1 MSPAFKTTQAK
12 AIYDGCLMALDDIWE
27 GIIADTDAKFR
38 ASQCESETVVEVIKS
53 DGRDLNQ
60 RLINTRRMA
69 ASAKRRMRREVKRRF
84 ASTRSSN
91 LLQQTNESLVVK
103 SRTSKL
109 ECDNIKGI
117 YNELR
122 DSFESRNSE
131 YSSLKRRFDDSQAEY
146 GSLRSAHDSLREEY
160 YNSQLRFRELE
171 EAHEKSKLEHQTR
184 EEELQGT
191 IAELREALYL
201 SNAAGV
207 RDDRVKARLG
217 VSLRRQS
224 LEMKKT
230 KVDFKK
236 QVSQLNGS
244 LKRKAEGS
252 CELQLVIGE
261 ANLAV
266 NTRDQRI
273 SVLEAALR
281 KTAEELSQAR
291 AEVEVVKGLTGHQL
305 ESEGEQMDLCNGKWP
320 TY

>member
-109 ECDNIKGI
+109 ECDNIKGM

-122 DSFESRNSE
+122 DTFESRNSE
-131 YSSLKRRFDDSQAEY
+131 YTSLKRRFDDSQAEY
-146 GSLRSAHDSLREEY
+146 DSLRSAHDSLREEHY
-160 YNSQLRFRELE
+160 SSQLRFRELE
-171 EAHEKSKLEHQTR
+171 EAHENSKLEYQKR
-184 EEELQGT
+184 EEELQGS
-191 IAELREALYL
+191 IAELKEALDL
-201 SNAAGV
+201 TNAGV
-207 RDDRVKARLG
+207 EAVDLRAVRLRLHLRYEGIPSESPPDD
-217 VSLRRQS
+217 
-224 LEMKKT
+224 
-230 KVDFKK
+230 
-236 QVSQLNGS
+236 
-244 LKRKAEGS
+244 AEGT
-252 CELQLVIGE
+252 I
-261 ANLAV
+261 
-266 NTRDQRI
+266 R
-273 SVLEAALR
+273 
-281 KTAEELSQAR
+281 
-291 AEVEVVKGLTGHQL
+291 
-305 ESEGEQMDLCNGKWP
+305 
-320 TY
+320 